1 MAASTI
7 PRSSTEPKPSPLA
20 GAEQTTRVLI
30 ADDNPQGV
38 ELLEAYLSG
47 SDYEIETA
55 ADGEEALRKVKEWRP
70 DLLLL
75 DIMMPK
81 ISGFE
86 VCKRLRADPATREIS
101 VLMITALD
109 QPSDIE
115 RAVEVGTDEFLTKPI
130 NKTELL
136 LRVRALLKSRLYK
149 KDLDRALA
157 YIEAVQRGEK

>member
-1 MAASTI
+1 MEASGVPSG
-7 PRSSTEPKPSPLA
+7 PRP
-20 GAEQTTRVLI
+20 RVLI

-55 ADGEEALRKVKEWRP
+55 ADGEEALRKVRLAHP
-70 DLLLL
+70 DLILL

-86 VCKRLRADPATREIS
+86 VCKRLRADPETLDTA

-109 QPSDIE
+109 QQSDID
-115 RAVEVGTDEFLTKPI
+115 RAVEAGTDDFLTKPI

-136 LRVRALLKSRLYK
+136 LRVRSALKCRLYK
-149 KDLDRALA
+149 RKLDRALA
-157 YIEAVQRGEK
+157 YIEAVERSEK

>member
-1 MAASTI
+1 MS
-7 PRSSTEPKPSPLA
+7 SSTNPKSEPARAP
-20 GAEQTTRVLI
+20 RVLI

-38 ELLEAYLSG
+38 ELLEAYLAG
-47 SDYEIETA
+47 TECEVRTA
-55 ADGEEALRKVKEWRP
+55 ADGEETLHKVRDWQP
-70 DLLLL
+70 DLILL

-86 VCKRLRADPATREIS
+86 VCKRLRAEPATRDTA

-136 LRVRALLKSRLYK
+136 LRVASLLKSRLNK
-149 KDLDRALA
+149 RDLDRALA
-157 YIEAVQRGEK
+157 YIEAVERGGK